1 MSRVSWA
8 ALKQVRARFA
18 LGDVDDDDDDDDAAF
33 CRFLRAGIPAP
44 IRRKLTDA
52 SA

>member
-18 LGDVDDDDDDDDAAF
+18 LGDVDDDDDDDAAF

-44 IRRKLTDA
+44 ICRKLTDA